1 MSLFEIDLNKD
12 FKIVHSS
19 VFLNNN
25 DFQKYFQKNSL
36 NNDFND
42 KFENYVE
49 EEYFLTI
56 HQDFFVTSRYRYEVD
71 EIFAVI
77 NENIYYKNKDSKEIV
92 LYPEWL
98 LFYIAMEKKYIVNIP
113 KQEFLD
119 YLKKFKYI
127 SEIRYKKYIIRN
139 LEDYLNIKELANLK
153 SYKEKLNNQFLL
165 FLKRTKFE
173 TKVLYNFLNFIYK
186 FHHELKNKEKYKLM
200 WNIEVYII
208 ETINLLITNGIL
220 VEEIY
225 LEIFKNRRGTY
236 SVLHDI
242 YKYKPLYIK
251 ESKNSFKSHLVKIN
265 NIFKIQLTLDKFIE
279 TLTLNKKYEDI
290 LFSYLELIK
299 RFNANKMS
307 EDVMSAMI
315 KGIVLGLEEYI
326 KYDIKEN
333 TFDKCLEKLSID
345 KVLFQNIRIKQKEYD
360 DGNELLDLINNLT
373 KKEESLEKYLAIYY
387 SARNYLA
394 HYNLNMDKFFWG
406 DDGERLIVSNVI
418 DSVLIILYK
427 IEINKQEDEK

>member
-19 VFLNNN
+19 VFLNDN

-49 EEYFLTI
+49 EKYFLTI

-71 EIFAVI
+71 GIFAVI

-98 LFYIAMEKKYIVNIP
+98 LFYIAIKKDFVSFISEQSFLRY
-113 KQEFLD
+113 LD
-119 YLKKFKYI
+119 YFKYI
-127 SEIRYKKYIIRN
+127 AEMRYKKYIIRN
-139 LEDYLNIKELANLK
+139 LKNYIEIKEISNIKK
-153 SYKEKLNNQFLL
+153 HQDKLNDEYIL
-165 FLKRTKFE
+165 FLKATKND
-173 TKVLYNFLNFIYK
+173 TKTLYDFLNFIYD
-186 FHHELKNKEKYKLM
+186 FHYQLKEKEKYKLM

-208 ETINLLITNGIL
+208 ETINLLISNNEPIEKIYSETCKGI
-220 VEEIY
+220 
-225 LEIFKNRRGTY
+225 RGTF

-251 ESKNSFKSHLVKIN
+251 ESRNSFKSHLVKIN
-265 NIFKIQLTLDKFIE
+265 DIFKIQLTLDEFIE

-326 KYDIKEN
+326 KNDIKKD
-333 TFDKCLEKLSID
+333 TFDKCLEELSND
-345 KVLFQNIRIKQKEYD
+345 KDLFQHIRIKQKEYNN
-360 DGNELLDLINNLT
+360 GNELLDLINKLT
-373 KKEESLEKYLAIYY
+373 RKEENLEKYLAIYY

-406 DDGERLIVSNVI
+406 DDERLIVSNVI
-418 DSVLIILYK
+418 DSVLIILYQL
-427 IEINKQEDEK
+427 EITKEV